1 MKPYA
6 QMNPSTKKQR
16 LLAYNQRI
24 HRTNESK
31 LVFDEWELQM
41 DRELVQIS
49 GIRMKNE
56 TLNFG
61 NNKTIE

>member
-6 QMNPSTKKQR
+6 QMNPQTKQQR

-31 LVFDEWELQM
+31 AVFDEWELQI

-49 GIRMKNE
+49 GIRLKSE
-56 TLNFG
+56 TLLFG
-61 NNKTIE
+61 RDKSIL